1 MAVFEKLFDSRE
13 SLAVTL
19 ARKVASK
26 LKEAIEERGEAS
38 LLVSGGSTPKAF
50 FNELSGLQLA
60 WDKVVVSLV
69 DERWVA
75 PSEADSNA
83 RLVTEHLLV
92 NEASTAQFVALY
104 EAEHDPTDDPQGT
117 LTAILQRHQ
126 KLHMPFDVIVLGM
139 GDDMHTASLFP
150 CCQQLDEAF
159 DLNSRCPLV
168 FTKPATAPHLRV
180 SHTLKA
186 LISSRNLFLHIVGSA
201 KYQVLQQAL
210 DEHDDYLA
218 PIAAVA
224 RRANL
229 QVMWAE

>member
-1 MAVFEKLFDSRE
+1 MPVFEKLFDSRE
-13 SLAVTL
+13 VLAATL
-19 ARKVASK
+19 AQKVAKK
-26 LKEAIEERGEAS
+26 LSDAIEERGEAS

-50 FNELSGLQLA
+50 FDALSSLQLA
-60 WDKVVVSLV
+60 WNKVVISLV

-75 PSEADSNA
+75 PSEPDSNA

-92 NEASTAQFVALY
+92 NQASVAQFVPLY
-104 EAEHDPTDDPQGT
+104 ESEWDPAADSQGT
-117 LTAILQRHQ
+117 LDAILRRHQ
-126 KLHMPFDVIVLGM
+126 QLHMPFDVIVLGM

-150 CCQQLDEAF
+150 CCQQLDEAY
-159 DLNSRCPLV
+159 DLNSSCPLV
-168 FTKPATAPHLRV
+168 FTKPTTAPYVRI

-186 LISSRNLFLHIVGSA
+186 LISSRNLFLHIVGQS

-210 DEHDDYLA
+210 EEHDDYLA